1 MNAIYRYCESK
12 LNININWCDIL
23 YEYEDDIYD
32 LDNYDKNEQLRKR
45 INKLLKKIKNLS
57 WCDNPASNG
66 DDARAMKSTTNNDD
80 DEHHKDKQ
88 IEEIINMFMT
98 NDYSHKSIGILSPNE
113 KQTQV
118 TNEYYKTI
126 ANKVYTIGNIFGF
139 TCNVV
144 STVDDLNENDIILPI
159 SSLTLSKQDVDKI
172 DVSKIMFPTVHNYNI
187 ILDDGNKYNK
197 QCYDFIHLVDNFVK
211 HDEIIKRDYAYI
223 IIPCENNENQHEQ
236 SKPDTY

>member
-1 MNAIYRYCESK
+1 MNTIYGYCESK
-12 LNININWCDIL
+12 LNININWGDVL
-23 YEYEDDIYD
+23 YEYEDDIYN
-32 LDNYDKNEQLRKR
+32 LDNYDKDEQLRKR

-57 WCDNPASNG
+57 WYDNPTSN
-66 DDARAMKSTTNNDD
+66 AHTMEPMTNDD

-88 IEEIINMFMT
+88 IEEIINMFMA
-98 NDYSHKSIGILSPNE
+98 NNYRDKSIGILSPNE

-118 TNEYYKTI
+118 TNEYYKTL

-139 TCNVV
+139 SCNVI
-144 STVDDLNENDIILPI
+144 STVNDLNENDIILPI

-172 DVSKIMFPTVHNYNI
+172 DVSKIVFPTVHDYNI

-197 QCYDFIHLVDNFVK
+197 QCYDFIHLVDNFIK

-223 IIPCENNENQHEQ
+223 IVPCENNENTHER
-236 SKPDTY
+236 SE